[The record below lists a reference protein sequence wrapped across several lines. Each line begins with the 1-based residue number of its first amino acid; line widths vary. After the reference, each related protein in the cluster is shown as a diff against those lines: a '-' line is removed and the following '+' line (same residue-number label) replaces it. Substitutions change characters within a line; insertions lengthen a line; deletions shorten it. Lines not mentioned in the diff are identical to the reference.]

1 MEYYNLMQT
10 INQLNE
16 TIQILQSNIATKD
29 AAITALEQ
37 AIDENSNLTILPT
50 EVSMEFEIV
59 VPSLDEIDH
68 YGGKNVKIKQNSYYF
83 KLSRNWERNMNFEY
97 GDGTRASYGCG
108 AILHNVFWYFGG
120 YPNKRQVKLQKHL
133 FDIYLLFFRQVKL

>member
-1 MEYYNLMQT
+1 MQT

-59 VPSLDEIDH
+59 VPSLDEIYH
-68 YGGKNVKIKQNSYYF
+68 YGSKDVKIKRNS
-83 KLSRNWERNMNFEY
+83 
-97 GDGTRASYGCG
+97 
-108 AILHNVFWYFGG
+108 
-120 YPNKRQVKLQKHL
+120 
-133 FDIYLLFFRQVKL
+133 